1 MHPMHVMNA
10 IGCVRDP
17 ISRSPHIPKA
27 GENDLSYFFHLQG
40 RQLGRD
46 HIGSGPPLASAPA
59 GAGAAAGRCVES
71 GVKHEQRGFVV
82 VVGGGG
88 RERLQLAPV
97 PGNDTV

>member
-1 MHPMHVMNA
+1 M
-10 IGCVRDP
+10 IYP
-17 ISRSPHIPKA
+17 IFP
-27 GENDLSYFFHLQG
+27 FQG

-59 GAGAAAGRCVES
+59 GAGAAGRCVKS

-82 VVGGGG
+82 GGG

-97 PGNDTV
+97 RGNDTV